1 MIKESQMGG
10 VTLDEIIQV
19 LNHCMD
25 ENDPKIICVQIE
37 NLRSRCQTP
46 EYSDRLGQIL
56 GAFKVPDAHMGVVTK
71 DPISGKPYPNSKGL
85 IQKLLQDLEGHKK
98 MSNQSFNFNKYAQE
112 KKKDK
117 KKSRGN
123 PFRVLMGKVGKLLD
137 HGLEKREIVRYLLK
151 EKIWNEDTISNA
163 VKIVKE
169 YNKKKHRK
177 THTKEAQTLP
187 NTAEDWPRLDL
198 DYSKRSNAELIASIC
213 WLNSLQKMNSKN
225 NSFGKE
231 VADRS
236 GVKTM
241 ISKIKSVLKD
251 RGMSEEALNEIMK

>member
-98 MSNQSFNFNKYAQE
+98 MSNQSFNFNKYA
-112 KKKDK
+112 
-117 KKSRGN
+117 
-123 PFRVLMGKVGKLLD
+123 
-137 HGLEKREIVRYLLK
+137 LE
-151 EKIWNEDTISNA
+151 
-163 VKIVKE
+163 
-169 YNKKKHRK
+169 
-177 THTKEAQTLP
+177 
-187 NTAEDWPRLDL
+187 
-198 DYSKRSNAELIASIC
+198 
-213 WLNSLQKMNSKN
+213 
-225 NSFGKE
+225 
-231 VADRS
+231 
-236 GVKTM
+236 
-241 ISKIKSVLKD
+241 
-251 RGMSEEALNEIMK
+251 

>member
-1 MIKESQMGG
+1 MGG

-56 GAFKVPDAHMGVVTK
+56 GAFKVPDAKMGIVTK
-71 DPISGKPYPNSKGL
+71 DPISGNPYPNSKGL

-98 MSNQSFNFNKYAQE
+98 MSNNSFNFEKFAQQKQKE
-112 KKKDK
+112 K

-151 EKIWNEDTISNA
+151 EKIWNDWIS
-163 VKIVKE
+163 VI
-169 YNKKKHRK
+169 YF
-177 THTKEAQTLP
+177 
-187 NTAEDWPRLDL
+187 
-198 DYSKRSNAELIASIC
+198 
-213 WLNSLQKMNSKN
+213 KN
-225 NSFGKE
+225 
-231 VADRS
+231 
-236 GVKTM
+236 
-241 ISKIKSVLKD
+241 
-251 RGMSEEALNEIMK
+251 